1 MAYSESAC
9 RADVVRPECPGRA
22 LPGAAGLFSRGEQA
36 TMPLEP
42 YTPHSR
48 SSRRSSPAL
57 ATNVVE
63 VWHVAVSWDD
73 IKTMTVDQ
81 LDDAFRLDIVD
92 ASTSVW
98 KEGMDEWLPLGVIA
112 GLDAADEDDE
122 EEISQVEVVWPM
134 ASALPQVPRLPA
146 PSPAPVLRAVP
157 APAPAPALRPL
168 PAPASRVASIPV
180 PALKATVPGPA
191 ASLRPAPAPASRAV
205 ASLPPAPVLVATQ
218 QSWPPAAAPLRT
230 QEPWAGDYRAPAPDD
245 WATPRGELRRDRD
258 RPTAPPASA
267 RVARNT
273 DAPAASGQSVAPSGP
288 VAFTIPPARA
298 RRSGGSRFGQWL
310 LGVAFI
316 GGVLVTLYRNDILLD
331 AARSL
336 HVESRY
342 LDAERTLLGGPSFGT
357 PRALDAFR
365 ETTPVAA
372 AAAGLDVT
380 SKTDSLADRPAPALV
395 AAPTPAPAAEA
406 PAPIETAHAK
416 EVTSLS
422 ALPVDT
428 ASAVHTAATPASA
441 VPLAKAVAA
450 QAFAPSSKR
459 ASSSSAESPAPKA
472 THAQKAIAASKASD
486 DESRPS
492 KAAARESESHAKSAS
507 HSSGEAV
514 GMPKSSLMDA
524 IGEAAK
530 RKSPKGKNA
539 QYDPLNGEL

>member
-1 MAYSESAC
+1 
-9 RADVVRPECPGRA
+9 
-22 LPGAAGLFSRGEQA
+22 
-36 TMPLEP
+36 MPLEP

-48 SSRRSSPAL
+48 SPRRSSPAL

-112 GLDAADEDDE
+112 GIDAADDDDGE

-134 ASALPQVPRLPA
+134 ASALPAVPRLPA
-146 PSPAPVLRAVP
+146 PSPVPVLRAVP
-157 APAPAPALRPL
+157 APAPAQ
-168 PAPASRVASIPV
+168 ASRTVPVAV

-191 ASLRPAPAPASRAV
+191 ASVRPAPRAV
-205 ASLPPAPVLVATQ
+205 SSLPPAPVLVATQ
-218 QSWPPAAAPLRT
+218 SSWPPAAAPVSRA

-245 WATPRGELRRDRD
+245 WATPRGELRRERD

-267 RVARNT
+267 RFARSS
-273 DAPAASGQSVAPSGP
+273 DAPASSHGMPGQSIAPSGP
-288 VAFTIPPARA
+288 VAFTIPPPRA

-357 PRALDAFR
+357 PRALDVFR

-372 AAAGLDVT
+372 AGAGLDVKP
-380 SKTDSLADRPAPALV
+380 KTDSFADQPAPAIIP
-395 AAPTPAPAAEA
+395 APTPASAAEA
-406 PAPIETAHAK
+406 PPAVEATHAK
-416 EVTSLS
+416 QVTSLS

-428 ASAVHTAATPASA
+428 ASAAHVATSAPAA
-441 VPLAKAVAA
+441 PLAKAVAA
-450 QAFAPSSKR
+450 QALAPSSKR
-459 ASSSSAESPAPKA
+459 ASSSTGESSAPK
-472 THAQKAIAASKASD
+472 TMHAQKAVATSKASD
-486 DESRPS
+486 EESRPA
-492 KAAARESESHAKSAS
+492 KAAPRESESHPKSAS
-507 HSSGEAV
+507 ASHPSGSGEAV

-530 RKSPKGKNA
+530 RKTPKGKNA

>member
-1 MAYSESAC
+1 
-9 RADVVRPECPGRA
+9 
-22 LPGAAGLFSRGEQA
+22 
-36 TMPLEP
+36 MPLEP

-57 ATNVVE
+57 AANVVE
-63 VWHVAVSWDD
+63 IWHVAVSWDD

-112 GLDAADEDDE
+112 GIDAADDEDE

-134 ASALPQVPRLPA
+134 ASALPAVPRLPA

-157 APAPAPALRPL
+157 APAPAQRPL
-168 PAPASRVASIPV
+168 PAPASRAVPV

-191 ASLRPAPAPASRAV
+191 ASLRPAPAPRAV
-205 ASLPPAPVLVATQ
+205 TSLPPAPVLVATHS
-218 QSWPPAAAPLRT
+218 SWPPAAAPVSRA

-245 WATPRGELRRDRD
+245 WATPRGELRPERD
-258 RPTAPPASA
+258 RPTAPPASE
-267 RVARNT
+267 RR
-273 DAPAASGQSVAPSGP
+273 PGQSVAPSGP

-365 ETTPVAA
+365 ETAPVAA
-372 AAAGLDVT
+372 AAPGLDVQ

-395 AAPTPAPAAEA
+395 EAPTPAPAAVAAPPVEA
-406 PAPIETAHAK
+406 AHVK
-416 EVTSLS
+416 QVTSLS

-428 ASAVHTAATPASA
+428 ASAVHSAATSTPAA
-441 VPLAKAVAA
+441 PLAKAVAA
-450 QAFAPSSKR
+450 QAFAPPSKHVSSDSGV
-459 ASSSSAESPAPKA
+459 SSAPKA
-472 THAQKAIAASKASD
+472 THAQKSVATSKASD
-486 DESRPS
+486 EEARPS
-492 KAAARESESHAKSAS
+492 KAAARESESHTKSAS
-507 HSSGEAV
+507 ASASHPSSGETV

-530 RKSPKGKNA
+530 RKTPKGKNA